1 MKSIQTQINTAQI
14 TCSIL
19 ESSALASLFLE
30 VFETI
35 HCLTQ
40 SYNFLGLTASAFVS
54 AILYRFNNL
63 VWISDECNNAGSIN
77 LCRSRPIL
85 LNSCLVPFHQFS
97 NSLLSLATQPLF
109 TSTVGALLS
118 SWWPTPGPVQT
129 GSNSWLWKQPQCSR
143 LTW

>member
-30 VFETI
+30 VFETM

-77 LCRSRPIL
+77 SCRSRPIL
-85 LNSCLVPFHQFS
+85 LNSCLVPLPQFS

-118 SWWPTPGPVQT
+118 S
-129 GSNSWLWKQPQCSR
+129 
-143 LTW
+143 